1 MTKPFLLLIAL
12 TLSLFTG
19 CVEADHEFSK
29 LAPGVWRAT
38 LTLEDKVSINAGDDD
53 MPVLQDNIELPFTFE
68 VKYATRDSFYIE
80 LINGEERIIV
90 DDIFYGRD
98 MAVAKDTVLIK
109 FPVFDTYIKA
119 IYVENVLQGEWVVNY
134 REKYRIPFVAYHG
147 QSHRFKND
155 GTAPDQDISGRW
167 RTLFDKDTED
177 EYPAIGVFEQD
188 GNQLSGTFLTET
200 GDYRYL
206 DGQVRKNKF
215 SLSCFDG
222 SHAFLFHG
230 KVMDDGELL
239 GTFFSGS
246 HYKGLFE
253 SVRDDDYELS
263 SPFDLT
269 SPVNIQEPLSFSFP
283 NGNGDMVSLA
293 DPQYDG
299 KVKIVKIMGTWCP
312 NCKDQTNYLI
322 DYLKEGQPDDVEVI
336 ALSFERYRD
345 KDKGLAAIRTFQSRF
360 EVPYPVLY
368 GGYYDK
374 AEASK
379 KIPQISKILSYP
391 TLLFVDK
398 NNLIRRVH
406 TGFAGPATEEYKI
419 FNREFK
425 KIVKELREES

>member
-1 MTKPFLLLIAL
+1 MTKLILMLGAMAL
-12 TLSLFTG
+12 TLLTG

-29 LAPGVWRAT
+29 LAPGIWRAT
-38 LTLEDKVSINAGDDD
+38 LTLEDKVIISAGDDN
-53 MPVLQDNIELPFTFE
+53 MPILQDNIELPFTFE

-98 MAVAKDTVLIK
+98 MAVAKDTLLIK

-147 QSHRFKND
+147 QAHRFQTD
-155 GTAPDQDISGRW
+155 GIPADQDISGRW
-167 RTLFDKDTED
+167 HTVFDRDTED
-177 EYPAIGVFEQD
+177 EYPAIGVFKQD
-188 GNQLSGTFLTET
+188 GNHLSGTFLTET

-206 DGQVRKNKF
+206 DGMVRANKF
-215 SLSCFDG
+215 FLSCFDG
-222 SHAFLFHG
+222 SHAFLFQG
-230 KVMDDGELL
+230 KVMDDGKLL
-239 GTFFSGS
+239 GTFFSGN

-253 SVRDDDYELS
+253 SERNEDYELS
-263 SPFDLT
+263 SPFDMTL
-269 SPVNIQEPLSFSFP
+269 PVNNQEPLAFSFP
-283 NGNGDMVSLA
+283 NSDGDMVSLA

-312 NCKDQTNYLI
+312 NCKDQTDYLI
-322 DYLKEGQPDDVEVI
+322 NYLKEEDPENVEVI
-336 ALSFERYRD
+336 ALSFERYRND
-345 KDKGLAAIRTFQSRF
+345 SKGMEAIKTFKSRF

-374 AEASK
+374 AEASQ
-379 KIPQISKILSYP
+379 KIPQISQILSYP

-398 NNLIRRVH
+398 NNLIRHIH
-406 TGFAGPATEEYKI
+406 TGFAGPATDEYKI

-425 KIVKELREES
+425 KIINELSAE